1 MSNSEVLIE
10 SIKLTNVRIS
20 HADFEMEYGKPLK
33 KTVTREDGRKAVVY
47 LVKKA
52 GFRLKYKI
60 QKVST
65 TMPMMIIDKGNLK
78 WIHVEVDNEAN
89 DQGIQTITKDIL
101 LN

>member
-33 KTVTREDGRKAVVY
+33 KTITREDGKKAVVRI
-47 LVKKA
+47 VKKA
-52 GFRLKYKI
+52 GFRLKYKV
-60 QKVST
+60 QKACIT
-65 TMPMMIIDKGNLK
+65 LPMMVVDKGK
-78 WIHVEVDNEAN
+78 FRWIHVEVDNEVN